1 MFIVGK
7 LLWIVFA
14 PANFLVLVLLGV
26 WLALPSRRAGAAR
39 RWLGFIVV
47 LALLIACTPLSKLP
61 LALLE
66 NRFARP
72 ALPDHVAGIVVL
84 GGGISPAIS
93 LSRNE
98 PAITQGAPRLL
109 AFAELAR
116 RFPGAKLLFTGGS
129 GDIFHPA
136 AKEAPIARQVLG
148 QMGMDVSRVLFEDRA
163 RDTYENALF
172 SRALANPGPGETWL
186 LVTSA
191 AHMPRAMGTFR
202 AQGWHVVPWP
212 VGYWTRGEVWSSWG
226 FDFLGG
232 LSALQAG
239 LREWIGLG
247 EYYALGYSN
256 ALIPGPP

>member
-14 PANFLVLVLLGV
+14 PANLLVLVLLGI
-26 WLALPSRRAGAAR
+26 WLAMPRRRAGAAR
-39 RWLGFIVV
+39 RWLGAVVV
-47 LALLIACTPLSKLP
+47 LALLIACTPLAKLP
-61 LALLE
+61 LVLLE
-66 NRFARP
+66 NRFPRP
-72 ALPDHVAGIVVL
+72 ALPDRVAGIVVL

-98 PAITQGAPRLL
+98 PAITLGAPRLL

-116 RFPGAKLLFTGGS
+116 RFPSARLVFTGGS
-129 GDIFHPA
+129 GDIFHPN
-136 AKEAPIARQVLG
+136 AKEAPIARQVMA
-148 QMGMDVSRVLFEDRA
+148 QMGMDLARVMFEDRA
-163 RDTYENALF
+163 RDTYENAVF
-172 SRALANPGPGETWL
+172 SRALANPGPDGAWL
-186 LVTSA
+186 LITSA

-212 VGYWTRGEVWSSWG
+212 VGYWTRGDVWSSWG

-247 EYYALGYSN
+247 EYYVMGYTDSP
-256 ALIPGPP
+256 IPGPQ